1 MIPKT
6 LAQALCK
13 IKKEA
18 EMSDFLSEIL
28 TEAEKRDIS
37 TRWELILRLKKGETH
52 RKISGDLRMSLCK
65 ITRGNK
71 ILKNKNSVT
80 NRLLGTKKK
89 KNGKIVVLSAA
100 SGAGKSTILSA
111 LRKKMPQLV
120 YSISATTRSPREGEK
135 DGVDYFFMSK
145 EDFSAKINDNGFVEW
160 AQVHENYYGTP
171 RDFIEKNLDANK
183 IIVMDIDV
191 QGRMTLN
198 DQYPKNIVAIF
209 IEAPSFE
216 ELEARLC
223 KRASENEAS
232 MKIRMENARKENN
245 FAKSCGKYDYFIVN
259 DNLEKAVDEI
269 CEVLSALSK
278 KRN

>member
-13 IKKEA
+13 ITKESD
-18 EMSDFLSEIL
+18 MSNFLSEIL
-28 TEAEKRDIS
+28 TEAEKRDIFA
-37 TRWELILRLKKGETH
+37 RWELMLRLKKGETH

-71 ILKNKNSVT
+71 ILKNRNSMT
-80 NRLLGTKKK
+80 NRLLGAKKK
-89 KNGKIVVLSAA
+89 RKGKIVVLSAA

-120 YSISATTRSPREGEK
+120 YSVSATTRSPRDGEK

-145 EDFSAKINDNGFVEW
+145 EDFLTKIDDNGFVEW

-171 RDFIEKNLDANK
+171 RDFIEKNLDAGK
-183 IIVMDIDV
+183 IVVMDIDV
-191 QGRMTLN
+191 QGRMILN

-209 IEAPSFE
+209 IEAPSLE
-216 ELEARLC
+216 ELEARLH

-232 MKIRMENARKENN
+232 MKIRMENARKEND
-245 FAKSCGKYDYFIVN
+245 FAKSCGKYNYFIVN
-259 DNLEKAVDEI
+259 DSLEKAVDEI
-269 CEVLSALSK
+269 SGILSAL
-278 KRN
+278 